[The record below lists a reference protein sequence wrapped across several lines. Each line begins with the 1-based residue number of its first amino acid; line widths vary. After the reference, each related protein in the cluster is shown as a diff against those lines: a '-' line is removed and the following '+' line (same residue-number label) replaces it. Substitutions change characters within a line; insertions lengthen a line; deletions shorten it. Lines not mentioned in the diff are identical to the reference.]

1 MSNEKG
7 IFEPQEG
14 FAAPARSPFAVD
26 APPASPFAAAAPRS
40 PFAVV
45 GEEKPTRLT
54 PEAEPFG
61 GGYASKSPFEV
72 EAAKPA
78 ASPFGVETP
87 KPAASPFGVE
97 APRPAPSP
105 FEVAAPAPQAE
116 ASPFGQPAPQPAPQP
131 VVAEVR
137 PEPPASKP
145 VESNVRSIDPVQ
157 AAMAAASAAAAAP
170 APAPAP
176 APQPAPAP
184 SPVAAAPAAADEGG
198 SQESDS
204 ASIRQLELRAIFGV
218 DRELSAIEILQRSR
232 SLPGVRQLAR
242 VPAAEAGAVDAVKRL
257 LGNLGFGT
265 GQVKLYCGSSPIEF
279 VREGNV
285 LLAVQTDGGFAPGVR
300 ETLMIV
306 ARELS
311 RM

>member
-14 FAAPARSPFAVD
+14 FAAPPRSPFAVD
-26 APPASPFAAAAPRS
+26 EAPASPFAAAAPRS
-40 PFAVV
+40 PFAVA
-45 GEEKPTRLT
+45 GEERPTRLT
-54 PEAEPFG
+54 PDAEPFG

-72 EAAKPA
+72 EVPKAA
-78 ASPFGVETP
+78 ASPFGIESP
-87 KPAASPFGVE
+87 KPASPFGVD
-97 APRPAPSP
+97 APKPPPSP
-105 FEVAAPAPQAE
+105 FDAPAPRAE
-116 ASPFGQPAPQPAPQP
+116 ATPFAQPTP
-131 VVAEVR
+131 VVNEVR
-137 PEPPASKP
+137 PEPAPRPAEVVPAAKP
-145 VESNVRSIDPVQ
+145 ADPVQ
-157 AAMAAASAAAAAP
+157 AALAAASAAVPAPAAPPSPAAAP
-170 APAPAP
+170 APAP
-176 APQPAPAP
+176 QPE
-184 SPVAAAPAAADEGG
+184 PV
-198 SQESDS
+198 SMESDS